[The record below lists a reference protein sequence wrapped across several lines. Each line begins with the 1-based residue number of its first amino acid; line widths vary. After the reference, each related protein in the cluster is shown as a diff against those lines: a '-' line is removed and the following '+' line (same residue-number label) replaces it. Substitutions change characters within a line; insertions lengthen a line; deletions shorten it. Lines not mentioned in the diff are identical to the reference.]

1 MILIGILIGLFIFA
15 LYLTLYAALEKVYKI
30 NPLLHLGGFYLMVK
44 VLDEAILKVIPENYK
59 VKQIETPIQLDGQ
72 IGVLF
77 RLNLSKM
84 AIHDDATTVLLT
96 RFCSFFVYDVGLKQY
111 IKQKNIKE
119 RSNI

>member
-15 LYLTLYAALEKVYKI
+15 LYLTLYAVLEKAYKI

-77 RLNLSKM
+77 RLNQSKM

-96 RFCSFFVYDVGLKQY
+96 HFCLFFVYDFGLKQY